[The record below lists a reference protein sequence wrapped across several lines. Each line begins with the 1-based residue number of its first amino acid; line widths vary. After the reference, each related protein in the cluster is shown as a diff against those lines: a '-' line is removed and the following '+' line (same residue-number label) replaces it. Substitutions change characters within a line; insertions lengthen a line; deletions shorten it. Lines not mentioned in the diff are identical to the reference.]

1 MKLELII
8 NDDKELR
15 AFVRDLIR
23 AEVLAM
29 TRDELRAVI
38 AAEIDRKVKDVAG
51 QGVKDLVATAVRH
64 ECLGLIDPSTIRG
77 LLAEAVRDA
86 AAQAGIPYR

>member
-8 NDDKELR
+8 NNDKELR

-51 QGVKDLVATAVRH
+51 QGVKDLVVTAVRH
-64 ECLGLIDPSTIRG
+64 ECLSLIDPSTIRE